1 MKKYVLIY
9 SQERELSVR
18 GAFNTLSE
26 AQMAMQKDFQEYLLS
41 VGMSEEDYYEI
52 LEGEGYD
59 DAFIDET
66 SAWSNYD
73 TNMNID
79 WKIEEVE
86 FDV

>member
-9 SQERELSVR
+9 SQERELSVK
-18 GAFNTLSE
+18 GVFDTLPE
-26 AQMAMQKDFQEYLLS
+26 AQTAMQKDFQEYLLGA
-41 VGMSEEDYYEI
+41 GMSEEDYYEI

-59 DAFIDET
+59 DAEIDEMY
-66 SAWSNYD
+66 AWSNYD
-73 TNMNID
+73 TGMNID